1 MTEEQ
6 FSNAQKAAKIIFKNG
21 IFGVMKY
28 DFRNAPAPFNQM
40 IYTLGDENR
49 FGLGVT
55 GDDGHTNA
63 IRAEVEGNS
72 CTFICKYDPN
82 RPLYKLT
89 DYLYDEYKHL
99 SNGNQITM
107 SI

>member
-6 FSNAQKAAKIIFKNG
+6 FNNAQIAAKTIFKNG

-28 DFRNAPAPFNQM
+28 DFRNAPAPFNQI
-40 IYTLGDENR
+40 IYTPGDEYR

-63 IRAEVEGNS
+63 ISAEVKGNS
-72 CTFICKYDPN
+72 CTFTCNYDAN

-99 SNGNQITM
+99 PNGNQITM